1 MNAIFHTGEA
11 IFGRNTVHKLLQ
23 RLVPNR
29 FTFLDKMFCTANPIV
44 AARALTIP
52 TKLRDSSV
60 TVAMATPPIIG
71 MIEQ

>member
-11 IFGRNTVHKLLQ
+11 IFGGNTVHKLYS
-23 RLVPNR
+23 LVPKR

-52 TKLRDSSV
+52 TKLKDSSV